1 VIVVVAAVQ
10 HERGP
15 RNSTIRRQM
24 SMLMK
29 DGGPSSPPGSMMSS
43 SPMTSG
49 GGGGALDLALPKRA
63 PMTAAPELSGEAVCE
78 AAARLLF
85 MNVKWARSLPA
96 FSSLCLKDQLL
107 LLELSWREL
116 FVLGAVQ
123 FGLPLEPLQQAAAAL
138 GVGQALRAFADT
150 IDKFRIVGV
159 DHNEFACLRA
169 VILFKTGEFYF
180 CSNFFIPFSIFKTF
194 NLCFHLTVICILR
207 IHHRARQKI

>member
-1 VIVVVAAVQ
+1 
-10 HERGP
+10 
-15 RNSTIRRQM
+15 
-24 SMLMK
+24 MLMK

-43 SPMTSG
+43 SPMTS

-169 VILFKTGEFYF
+169 VILFKTGEFF
-180 CSNFFIPFSIFKTF
+180 LLQFLHLSFNF
-194 NLCFHLTVICILR
+194 
-207 IHHRARQKI
+207 

>member
-43 SPMTSG
+43 SPMTTSG

-169 VILFKTGEFYF
+169 VILFKTGEYF
-180 CSNFFIPFSIFKTF
+180 ALFISSLSCIYGFNEITFDTIFVSN
-194 NLCFHLTVICILR
+194 
-207 IHHRARQKI
+207 